1 MILNHHIQGASLLMV
16 QEHNKKPKTAAFE
29 SSKINF
35 ESRCLIVYF
44 FGGEHKDFKTSAN
57 PFLQINFNCPGN
69 SCLLWLQI
77 HELWA

>member
-16 QEHNKKPKTAAFE
+16 QEHNKKSKTAAFE

-44 FGGEHKDFKTSAN
+44 FGGEHKDF
-57 PFLQINFNCPGN
+57 
-69 SCLLWLQI
+69 
-77 HELWA
+77 